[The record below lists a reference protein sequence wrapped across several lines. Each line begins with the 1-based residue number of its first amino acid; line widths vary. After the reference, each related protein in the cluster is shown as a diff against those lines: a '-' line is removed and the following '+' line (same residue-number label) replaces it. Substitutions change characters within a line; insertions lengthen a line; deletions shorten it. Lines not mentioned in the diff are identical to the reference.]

1 MVKKEQKKKM
11 ANNNKNSNK
20 KEVAS
25 GRKAWYYVPLPNEMV
40 DVLDRIVRRHGRKY
54 GQMDKAQLVRALLGY
69 FIEQY
74 EISGENYIEA
84 ILRFRGGEYKDPKKN
99 TSNNNSN
106 NSFVDVNANNNTKAR
121 LFSYSFPYVL

>member
-1 MVKKEQKKKM
+1 M